1 MYHVRL
7 MLAPAFDTR
16 SGFDFVAIKFTQR
29 YRFLT
34 QTRQI
39 SIAPQKMN
47 NEWKGNLNKKSSKTK
62 KKNIKSNIKLAANF
76 ILL

>member
-34 QTRQI
+34 QRRQI

-47 NEWKGNLNKKSSKTK
+47 GRVTLIKRAQKQNKKHQEQH
-62 KKNIKSNIKLAANF
+62 
-76 ILL
+76 

>member
-34 QTRQI
+34 QARQI

-62 KKNIKSNIKLAANF
+62 QKTSRATLS
-76 ILL
+76 

>member
-62 KKNIKSNIKLAANF
+62 QKTSRATLS
-76 ILL
+76 